1 MVLSDYMLS
10 PKVAYWDG
18 RYWDIYQEAINF
30 FSKKKKKKKE
40 TVTIA
45 FNKSVLHIHEIVQ
58 VYNNC
63 FSLFN
68 HAVH

>member
-1 MVLSDYMLS
+1 MLS
-10 PKVAYWDG
+10 PKIAYWDG
-18 RYWDIYQEAINF
+18 CYWDIYQKDISF
-30 FSKKKKKKKE
+30 FSKKKEKKKE

-45 FNKSVLHIHEIVQ
+45 FVPNKLVLHIHEIVQ

>member
-1 MVLSDYMLS
+1 MVATEIS
-10 PKVAYWDG
+10 
-18 RYWDIYQEAINF
+18 I
-30 FSKKKKKKKE
+30 KKLLVSSQKRKEKKE

-45 FNKSVLHIHEIVQ
+45 FVPNKLALHNHEIVQ